1 VSSSPFFDTLLVL
14 VVSPLVTLTVV
25 YALLLLRSRIRRRR
39 WRAPKSVVERLPVRT
54 YQTISDPSS
63 SPSTTSEA
71 ASPTTP
77 LLQHAPT
84 HITASTSRPHLAT
97 DPEPSSSS
105 VNDRTR
111 NREEEKLTSGLA
123 AWRRRYGGR
132 QKECVVC
139 LEEYV
144 DGVSQVMSLPCGH
157 EFHAECIT
165 PWLVTRRRTCPIC
178 KGDVVRSFSQDD
190 HDRDSSPLLTPRLSD
205 DEGVVDALQIQ
216 AAETHD
222 HASSSSQPLPASAP
236 EPTDYSAGQ
245 GSDHDVEAN
254 WPEEDT
260 HRNARDIPGSRVSE
274 LSTSVRELSSTVSTV
289 IWRGF
294 EAVRSTASLQ
304 RRSPPEG
311 VDRDR

>member
-1 VSSSPFFDTLLVL
+1 MRCLSRRIRGWCKPSHEPSMWSRVPRRVHVGEHFPTTLLK
-14 VVSPLVTLTVV
+14 LTV
-25 YALLLLRSRIRRRR
+25 SR
-39 WRAPKSVVERLPVRT
+39 
-54 YQTISDPSS
+54 
-63 SPSTTSEA
+63 
-71 ASPTTP
+71 
-77 LLQHAPT
+77 
-84 HITASTSRPHLAT
+84 
-97 DPEPSSSS
+97 
-105 VNDRTR
+105 
-111 NREEEKLTSGLA
+111 
-123 AWRRRYGGR
+123 
-132 QKECVVC
+132 
-139 LEEYV
+139 
-144 DGVSQVMSLPCGH
+144 
-157 EFHAECIT
+157 T

-205 DEGVVDALQIQ
+205 NEGVVDALQIQ

-222 HASSSSQPLPASAP
+222 HASSSSQPLPVSAP
-236 EPTDYSAGQ
+236 EPTDYPAGS

-254 WPEEDT
+254 WPEEDA